1 MLLSLIIACCQ
12 ILTADESPAEQTSS
26 SAPLSHEET
35 RTAIQKAIAPLQQG
49 AAVSAKERKCFTCHN
64 QAMPVIA
71 LTEVAKRGFAVDQE
85 ILQQQFQHTWDHLEK
100 GKVTYQSGSGQGGQ
114 VMTAGYALWTLETGG
129 WKSDETT
136 KAVIHYLT
144 EFQKDQNRWLPSS
157 QRLPSMGSSFTAT
170 YVALRAM
177 SYFGTDEQTAG
188 IATRRDAAA
197 KWVLETEPV
206 DTEDRVFQLRT
217 LPYIHASD
225 EVVKKAVDVLLAKQR
240 ADGGW
245 SQTDDMTSDAYATGT
260 VVTALQE
267 VGRLPGDHP
276 AILSACRYLI
286 HTQLEDG
293 TWQVETHAKPIQ
305 PYYESGFPHGADQF
319 ISIAATAWA
328 TLALA
333 GILPETKA
341 EDKILFLNDGSAL
354 CLLRC
359 ETGSKN
365 GLLGSSQPPFTEW
378 TWKEL
383 GQRIGGPNMIQL
395 PDGRILAA
403 TRLHSPKTRTSL
415 SWIDPVAGTMTECLE
430 LPSGGDT
437 SYAGMVLRDG
447 LLWVSYYSSHEEKT
461 CIYLAKVKL

>member
-12 ILTADESPAEQTSS
+12 ILTADESAAEQTSS
-26 SAPLSHEET
+26 AIELSQEET

-64 QAMPVIA
+64 QAMPVIS
-71 LTEVAKRGFAVDQE
+71 LSEVAKRGFAVDPG
-85 ILQQQFQHTWDHLEK
+85 ILQQQLQHTWDHLQK
-100 GKVTYQSGSGQGGQ
+100 GKVTYQAGSGQGGQ

-177 SYFGTDEQTAG
+177 SHFGTDEQTAG

-286 HTQLEDG
+286 DTQLEDG
-293 TWQVETHAKPIQ
+293 TWHVESHAKPIQ

-333 GILPETKA
+333 QNLPET
-341 EDKILFLNDGSAL
+341 
-354 CLLRC
+354 
-359 ETGSKN
+359 
-365 GLLGSSQPPFTEW
+365 
-378 TWKEL
+378 
-383 GQRIGGPNMIQL
+383 
-395 PDGRILAA
+395 
-403 TRLHSPKTRTSL
+403 
-415 SWIDPVAGTMTECLE
+415 
-430 LPSGGDT
+430 
-437 SYAGMVLRDG
+437 
-447 LLWVSYYSSHEEKT
+447 
-461 CIYLAKVKL
+461 YL